1 MKKSGLYFT
10 HARPVWLDGREK
22 ELNLTVGYH
31 CKVFKKEDS
40 NYKILVTGST
50 LYRIFINGNFIHY
63 GPARAPHGYL
73 RVDELDITRYLTEGC
88 NIVAVE
94 VAGYNCN
101 TYYTLNIPSFLQA
114 EILENGTAVAYTAMN
129 GSFVALEIG
138 CRLQKTMRYSFQRN
152 FSEVYRINN
161 LNTQAKWT
169 TAEELQY
176 GALAEINIDKKY
188 LPREVPIPKY
198 NIRKPEK
205 LIEHGIAQKLE
216 HPENFKYIRRKFIN
230 KISDVITGYPL
241 DEIEDRPFE
250 TMQDYGF
257 SKVMDCANGFEERM
271 EVNMGEYL
279 LLDMGLNNNGFI
291 LSEIL
296 ALEDSD
302 VYLLFDEKLID
313 GKIDVTKWD
322 SVNILKYSLKKS
334 SINYNLES
342 FESYGFRYIM
352 CFVEKGNIKVKD
364 IALREYS
371 YPEYKNV
378 DLRCNDEKVN
388 VIFKAALE
396 TYRQNTL
403 DVFMDCPTRERA
415 GWLCDSYFTA
425 QSAWYFT
432 GDTIIEKVF
441 LENFLLA
448 DEFPGIPEGML
459 PMCYPAEHADGNFI
473 PQWAM
478 WYVIQLEKYFERD
491 PSADRYQFRRICYGL
506 VHYFERFKNS
516 DGLLEKLDKWNF
528 VEWSMANE
536 WVQDVNYPTNMIYS
550 KMLKLIG
557 TWFDDTELLEESE
570 KLKQKITEQSFDG
583 TFFVDNAIRQED
595 GSLKVTE
602 NRSEVCQ
609 YYAFFFNLANDD
621 ERFIESKNIILNVFG
636 PHRKAKGLMPEI
648 ANANAF
654 IGNYLRME
662 ILLRWGKNRQ
672 VIEEIKDYFYVMA
685 QTTGTLWE
693 FDSIQGSLN
702 HGFASFAG
710 VAIFKALMGLK
721 ETKDMTL

>member
-1 MKKSGLYFT
+1 
-10 HARPVWLDGREK
+10 V
-22 ELNLTVGYH
+22 V
-31 CKVFKKEDS
+31 
-40 NYKILVTGST
+40 
-50 LYRIFINGNFIHY
+50 
-63 GPARAPHGYL
+63 
-73 RVDELDITRYLTEGC
+73 
-88 NIVAVE
+88 
-94 VAGYNCN
+94 
-101 TYYTLNIPSFLQA
+101 
-114 EILENGTAVAYTAMN
+114 
-129 GSFVALEIG
+129 
-138 CRLQKTMRYSFQRN
+138 
-152 FSEVYRINN
+152 
-161 LNTQAKWT
+161 
-169 TAEELQY
+169 
-176 GALAEINIDKKY
+176 
-188 LPREVPIPKY
+188 
-198 NIRKPEK
+198 
-205 LIEHGIAQKLE
+205 
-216 HPENFKYIRRKFIN
+216 
-230 KISDVITGYPL
+230 
-241 DEIEDRPFE
+241 
-250 TMQDYGF
+250 
-257 SKVMDCANGFEERM
+257 
-271 EVNMGEYL
+271 
-279 LLDMGLNNNGFI
+279 
-291 LSEIL
+291 
-296 ALEDSD
+296 
-302 VYLLFDEKLID
+302 
-313 GKIDVTKWD
+313 
-322 SVNILKYSLKKS
+322 
-334 SINYNLES
+334 
-342 FESYGFRYIM
+342 
-352 CFVEKGNIKVKD
+352 
-364 IALREYS
+364 
-371 YPEYKNV
+371 
-378 DLRCNDEKVN
+378 
-388 VIFKAALE
+388 
-396 TYRQNTL
+396 
-403 DVFMDCPTRERA
+403 MDCPTRERA